1 MMMHACNPGVWEVEA
16 GELQF
21 EAALAT
27 RETLSHSH
35 KREEERCVFFP
46 ILQSDSSWFCS
57 NKSFFPSVCLPV
69 FPHFNH
75 LDSFPNIFFFLTAVF
90 RDSVL
95 AAYFRK
101 SQFLGYSSSQDFPET
116 RLYLPGV
123 SAVVPCSFI
132 CFFKIDLLHFPVI
145 SVWLVILFSCLIF
158 FCLLSVHLFILYFLI
173 NECLYCVSITTI
185 NSLFLVLLPVNF
197 YIKLF

>member
-1 MMMHACNPGVWEVEA
+1 MHACNPGVWEVEA

-35 KREEERCVFFP
+35 KREEERCVFSLSCNLTLLGFVLINLTFLLSVFLSSP
-46 ILQSDSSWFCS
+46 ILIIWIL
-57 NKSFFPSVCLPV
+57 FP
-69 FPHFNH
+69 
-75 LDSFPNIFFFLTAVF
+75 IFFFLTAVF

-123 SAVVPCSFI
+123 SAVVPYSFI